1 MLSMISRVGT
11 FAQRSSLVQ
20 QMNTLQQ
27 RMYET
32 QTQLVTEKKSQDYTG
47 VASAS
52 FRLVNVETELSGVQ
66 RFRQTNVIA
75 ETRLSVMNTA
85 VTDITDSLHAMRDQ
99 INSLDVLSI
108 KNNTLNEDE
117 LDKLESLQ
125 QFAFGRLQDISYLLN
140 SKGDDDY
147 LFSGGRTDKAS
158 VKLPFGSL
166 KEFQDFYDGTTIT
179 YPGSRINDILPSASQ
194 ARGAHVANVE
204 LKPSEYTPPLVAG
217 GGPPPATPYTL
228 TINPVTAFN
237 NIPAGSTIRLT
248 DGNGVTDVYTVL
260 SNAGAGTLEL
270 SDGQNG
276 KDPTADFD
284 LASVTVETI
293 TYYGGDDLELEHR
306 ISDQRTLQ
314 LGINA
319 KDPAFEKA
327 IRALGILAQGSLT
340 HDVTANLGTLTFQED
355 TLAPVNLTDP
365 VTLGN
370 LDPPGLVV
378 ADITGG
384 WVQSDQLNAFDDI
397 QVGETVSFSS
407 DRSSF
412 ENGNKAFKVVGK
424 DNDGVGV
431 SRLYFEAVPDHDV
444 VDIAGAGTTETLDTT
459 TGAQVFTKAFKPDR
473 IRDALTLLNDA
484 INHASGSSE
493 MSSDIVEVSQ
503 RIGYMQITVDKAL
516 EDSLAYET
524 FLENRIGAIENVN
537 TTEAATRLQDDI
549 RALEISYQSYA
560 RISQLSLQNYLAL

>member
-20 QMNTLQQ
+20 QMTTLQQ
-27 RMYET
+27 RMYES

-47 VASAS
+47 ISSAS
-52 FRLVNVETELSGVQ
+52 FRLVSVETELSGVQ
-66 RFRQTNVIA
+66 RFRQTNAIA

-85 VTDITDSLHAMRDQ
+85 VTGIKDSLHSMRDQ

-108 KNNTLNEDE
+108 KNNVLNGDE

-125 QFAFGRLQDISYLLN
+125 QFAFGRLQEISSLLN
-140 SKGDDDY
+140 SKADDDY
-147 LFSGGRTDKAS
+147 LFSGGRTDRTSA
-158 VKLPFGSL
+158 KLPFGSL

-179 YPGSRINDILPSASQ
+179 YPGSRINDTLPSASQ

-204 LKPSEYTPPLVAG
+204 LKPAEYTPPLVAG

-228 TINPVTAFN
+228 TINPVTAFD

-248 DGNGVTDVYTVL
+248 DGNDVTDVYTVL

-270 SDGQNG
+270 SGGQNG

-306 ISDQRTLQ
+306 ISEQRTLE

-340 HDVTANLGTLTFQED
+340 HDVTANLGTLTFDEAPPGALLANPD
-355 TLAPVNLTDP
+355 PPTLA
-365 VTLGN
+365 LG
-370 LDPPGLVV
+370 
-378 ADITGG
+378 DITGG

-407 DRSSF
+407 DRNNF
-412 ENGNKAFKVVGK
+412 ENGDKAFKVVGK

-431 SRLYFEAVPDHDV
+431 SRLYFEAVPDYDV
-444 VDIAGAGTTETLDTT
+444 VDIAGTGTTETLDTT
-459 TGAQVFTKAFKPDR
+459 TDAQVFTRAFKPDR
-473 IRDALTLLNDA
+473 IRDALALLNDA
-484 INHASGSSE
+484 INHNATSSE
-493 MSSDIVEVSQ
+493 MSSDIEEISQ
-503 RIGYMQITVDKAL
+503 RIGYMQITVDTAL
-516 EDSLAYET
+516 ENSLGYET
-524 FLENRIGAIENVN
+524 FLENRIGAFENVN
-537 TTEAATRLQDDI
+537 TMVAAARLQDDV
-549 RALEISYQSYA
+549 RALEVSYQSYA
-560 RISQLSLQNYLAL
+560 RVSQLSLQNYLAL